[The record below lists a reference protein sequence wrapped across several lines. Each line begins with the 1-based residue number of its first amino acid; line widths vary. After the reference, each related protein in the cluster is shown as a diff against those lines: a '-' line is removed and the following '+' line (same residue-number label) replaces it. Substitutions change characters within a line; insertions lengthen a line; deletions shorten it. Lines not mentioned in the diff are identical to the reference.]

1 MAERKQRLLHFIAAS
16 LAFGVAL
23 LVIVEI
29 WRPPE
34 VPPWQATLHH
44 LLREVGFAFVV
55 GSVVA
60 TIFERFL
67 SDERERHLK
76 GLMREYQEMEDF
88 GFRKIFPDRQ
98 NVFDELIRTSLKEA
112 SHVRI
117 IGICISIFR
126 EFNRQ
131 YKRPSLESP
140 VEYFASQILHGQR
153 IQVLMLKRN
162 PTQDE
167 LKFYGV
173 EAGDFY
179 HMREW
184 DEDKL
189 ESFNG
194 GRRLRKIANQ
204 AVGQWI
210 EVLICI
216 ADRATNASPEDR
228 REALNRLQLKEYIAL
243 PSVSLYILDEEIFV
257 TPYLYK
263 RHCSS
268 VPAFVV
274 GGRSSP
280 LYRDYL
286 AHFTETWN
294 STLTTPTVP
303 HQFVESLILDPRETV
318 AKYRSRCDQIRKED
332 QAKCKSDPD
341 YLTSPDYFRSE
352 ERAMRSLLNDR
363 AESGADDG

>member
-1 MAERKQRLLHFIAAS
+1 MGEKNQRLTHFIAAS
-16 LAFGVAL
+16 LASGVAL
-23 LVIVEI
+23 LLLVEI
-29 WRPPE
+29 WHPPE
-34 VPPWQATLHH
+34 VPAWQATLHH
-44 LLREVGFAFVV
+44 LLREIGFAFIV

-67 SDERERHLK
+67 SDERDRHLK
-76 GLMREYQEMEDF
+76 GLMREYQRMEDF
-88 GFRKIFPDRQ
+88 GFRKIVVDRQ
-98 NVFDELIRTSLKEA
+98 NVFDELIPTSLREA

-131 YKRPSLESP
+131 YKRPSIESP
-140 VEYFASQILHGQR
+140 VDYFANQILHGQR
-153 IQVLMLKRN
+153 IEVLMLKRS
-162 PTQDE
+162 PSQDE
-167 LKFYGV
+167 LRFYGL

-184 DEDKL
+184 DEDKP

-194 GRRLRKIANQ
+194 GKRLRKIANQ

-210 EVLICI
+210 EVLISI
-216 ADRATNASPEDR
+216 ADRCTNMSQEDR
-228 REALNRLQLKEYIAL
+228 REALHRLQLKEYIAL
-243 PSVSLYILDEEIFV
+243 PSLSLYILDEEIFV

-274 GGRSSP
+274 GGRTSP

-294 STLTTPTVP
+294 STLTTPVVP
-303 HQFVESLILDPRETV
+303 YEFVESLILDPRETV
-318 AKYRSRCDQIRKED
+318 GKYRSRLEEIRKAD
-332 QAKCKSDPD
+332 QAACNADPD
-341 YLTSPDYFRSE
+341 YITSPDYFRAE
-352 ERAMRSLLNDR
+352 ERAMLSLL
-363 AESGADDG
+363 